1 MLTFS
6 LVAAVFSSLVWLAYA
21 LRFVIDSLSGMS
33 FFDAGI
39 LNVLLYVLFV
49 ALPILLIWIIFAFV
63 NQYVYN
69 RSISRQMFRL
79 FGQMKKNQEYSD
91 LLARIML
98 ETEQNIKN
106 SFALNRFDL
115 LIADMNELLS
125 EFLIRERLSSI
136 DQIEHLWTKV
146 QNGGKWSFGKVVIE
160 NYNQQPNFQRKIL
173 DDAMVDTL
181 LAGTI
186 MEFCARYQTLLGLL
200 EKHDKERVLLNII
213 ETGVFGKVFAILAPI
228 ADQARRKRENAQI
241 IKEET
246 LIDEEINAPEV
257 KAPMQEAVKAY
268 KAEKPVI
275 KERVNQFFSKITSFA
290 AKEATEPQTPTAK
303 DPFSLALER
312 SFGSQT
318 EAPEKR
324 EEPVFDND
332 AYSLGEEKKPEIFTE
347 SVVENLSETKNDDVG
362 FAGTQ
367 NTLASLRKEWQ
378 AMSSPEAQKK
388 SDDTDNL
395 TYPFSSWTDVENYKK

>member
-49 ALPILLIWIIFAFV
+49 SLPILLIWIIFAFV
-63 NQYVYN
+63 NQYIYN
-69 RSISRQMFRL
+69 RSMSRQMFRL

-228 ADQARRKRENAQI
+228 ADQARRKRENTQI
-241 IKEET
+241 AKEEN
-246 LIDEEINAPEV
+246 LIDEEVKAPEV
-257 KAPMQEAVKAY
+257 KTPVQEAIKAY
-268 KAEKPVI
+268 QPEKPMI
-275 KERVNQFFSKITSFA
+275 KEKVNQFFSKITSIA
-290 AKEATEPQTPTAK
+290 AKEATETQTPAAK

-312 SFGSQT
+312 SFGNQT
-318 EAPEKR
+318 EPTEKR

-332 AYSLGEEKKPEIFTE
+332 KYGLGEENKPEVYAE
-347 SVVENLSETKNDDVG
+347 PVVESLPETKKDDIG
-362 FAGTQ
+362 FTGTQ

-378 AMSSPEAQKK
+378 ALSSAETQKK